1 VHLHSEHL
9 TTTGSEQREYMGEPP
24 EALQSPLARLWPTLR
39 EIIETIV
46 LAAIIWLAVNFA
58 TARYV
63 VDGTSMEPTLHTGQF
78 LIVNRLIYRL
88 GFPQRGDIIV
98 FHYPGDP
105 TDDYVKRIIGLPGD
119 HLLIE
124 GGKLYIN
131 DVLLDEPYLPENM
144 RTFPR
149 SRYSN
154 VVPEDSYFVLGDNRL
169 GSSDSRNWGML
180 ERELIIGKASF
191 SYWPPQEWG
200 TIPHYNHDTEP

>member
-9 TTTGSEQREYMGEPP
+9 TTTGSEQREYVEEPP

-200 TIPHYNHDTEP
+200 AIPHYNHDTEP

>member
-1 VHLHSEHL
+1 
-9 TTTGSEQREYMGEPP
+9 
-24 EALQSPLARLWPTLR
+24 
-39 EIIETIV
+39 
-46 LAAIIWLAVNFA
+46 
-58 TARYV
+58 
-63 VDGTSMEPTLHTGQF
+63 

-200 TIPHYNHDTEP
+200 AIPHYNHDTEP